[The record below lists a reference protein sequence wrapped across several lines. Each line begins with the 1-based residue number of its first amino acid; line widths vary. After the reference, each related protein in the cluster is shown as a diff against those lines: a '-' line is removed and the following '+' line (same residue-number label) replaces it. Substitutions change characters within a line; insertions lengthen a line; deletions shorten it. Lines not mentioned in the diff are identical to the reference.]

1 MIYSSILELIGHTP
15 LLQLNAMKKE
25 FGFGAN
31 IFAKL
36 ERFNPAGSIK
46 DRVALNMILDA
57 EKRGLIV
64 SGATIIEPTSG
75 NTGVGL
81 ALICAVKGY
90 NLILTMPESMSV
102 ERRQLLISMG
112 AKLELTPAA
121 EGMAGALRRAE
132 ELKNEIPNSVILQQF
147 ENASNPKIHELTT
160 GEEIWNDMAG
170 KVDVLVATI
179 GTGGTISGT
188 ATTLKRYNP
197 NVEIVGV
204 EPESSP
210 LLTKGISGTH
220 KIQGIGANFVPKTY
234 NSSVVDKVLTAKDED
249 AFSMAKLLMKK
260 EGVFVGISSGAAMSV
275 AIQLAQQEMYKDKNI
290 VVILPDTGERYLSVW

>member
-15 LLQLNAMKKE
+15 LLQLNAMKKD

-132 ELKNEIPNSVILQQF
+132 ELKNEAVKIRKEIL
-147 ENASNPKIHELTT
+147 EIKNAIEREELEKAYLESIETLRYT
-160 GEEIWNDMAG
+160 VEAKDTYTRGHSDRVAAYAVLIGEKMGLSKEEL
-170 KVDVLVATI
+170 K
-179 GTGGTISGT
+179 
-188 ATTLKRYNP
+188 TLKIGGLFHDIGKIGVPDSILLKTSKLTDDEYS
-197 NVEIVGV
+197 EIKNHPSIGKHIL
-204 EPESSP
+204 SSASIFNTFWIARP
-210 LLTKGISGTH
+210 LLALLPSGI
-220 KIQGIGANFVPKTY
+220 
-234 NSSVVDKVLTAKDED
+234 
-249 AFSMAKLLMKK
+249 
-260 EGVFVGISSGAAMSV
+260 
-275 AIQLAQQEMYKDKNI
+275 
-290 VVILPDTGERYLSVW
+290 W

>member
-1 MIYSSILELIGHTP
+1 
-15 LLQLNAMKKE
+15 
-25 FGFGAN
+25 
-31 IFAKL
+31 
-36 ERFNPAGSIK
+36 
-46 DRVALNMILDA
+46 
-57 EKRGLIV
+57 
-64 SGATIIEPTSG
+64 
-75 NTGVGL
+75 
-81 ALICAVKGY
+81 
-90 NLILTMPESMSV
+90 
-102 ERRQLLISMG
+102 MG
-112 AKLELTPAA
+112 AKLELTPAS